1 MRSWIPDHNIAA
13 SRRQAQQ
20 FWETPAGGYGSG
32 WAGGLAAAL
41 SGLGS
46 GLWNADANAA
56 ERSNQGMRADLMKR
70 AAGTKDNLTLG
81 TMLMGSGIPGMDERG
96 LSTIVSG
103 RERAD
108 DRAFQEKQSA
118 ASRAHAE
125 RMLGLQGQQALSQA
139 RAMMPLEL
147 EKLERRAGL
156 ELQAKLKEIETLAPI
171 ERQRMEEKLRL
182 EYRLKRD
189 EMEAQA
195 RALGLAPAS
204 PDPQQGGSASSPID
218 ADMEARKQKARAAL
232 MLGDKKAA
240 VEALNSPGKA
250 VEKFLEKNAESL
262 VKDWDAIRDGARS
275 AAGNIGTIQM
285 MRNLVS
291 DPSMPQGPGSG
302 FSIAARKL
310 LDSVGIPTEGLN
322 KAQMFEALA
331 NGMALKA
338 RTDMP
343 GAMSDGDRQFLLTMA
358 PNLGKTPQGNAMLLD
373 MMERVER
380 RKIEVA
386 RMASNYAQHTGG
398 AVDDRFFTLLSEW
411 SAQRP
416 LFPEAARMA
425 PPPAGG
431 AKANGAEPVPVQTPE
446 DAMKLPP
453 GTPIRLP
460 DGSIGRVPDAR
471 PQPAPM
477 PSVPTGR

>member
-1 MRSWIPDHNIAA
+1 MQSWIPDNNIAA

-56 ERSNQGMRADLMKR
+56 EKANQGMRADLMKR

-81 TMLMGSGIPGMDERG
+81 NMLMGSGIPGMDEKG

-108 DRAFQEKQSA
+108 DRAFQEKQA
-118 ASRAHAE
+118 AAGRAHAE

-147 EKLERRAGL
+147 EKLERRAAL

-171 ERQRMEEKLRL
+171 ERQKMEEKLKL
-182 EYRLKRD
+182 EYKLKRD
-189 EMEAQA
+189 EMEAQV
-195 RALGLAPAS
+195 RYLGLAPSATVPAAPNQPQSEPS
-204 PDPQQGGSASSPID
+204 PAD

-232 MLGDKKAA
+232 LLGDKKAA

-250 VEKFLEKNAESL
+250 AEKFQEKNAEAL

-291 DPSMPQGPGSG
+291 DPAMPQGPGSG

-310 LDSVGIPTEGLN
+310 LDSVGIQTDGLN

-338 RTDMP
+338 RSDMP

-358 PNLGKTPQGNAMLLD
+358 PSLAKTPQGNAMLLG

-386 RMASNYAQHTGG
+386 RMASNYAQRTGG
-398 AVDDRFFTLLSEW
+398 VVDDRFFTLLSEW

-416 LFPEAARMA
+416 LFPEAAKMA
-425 PPPAGG
+425 PAQAGG
-431 AKANGAEPVPVQTPE
+431 AKARG
-446 DAMKLPP
+446 
-453 GTPIRLP
+453 G
-460 DGSIGRVPDAR
+460 
-471 PQPAPM
+471 M
-477 PSVPTGR
+477 PSGWSVEVER

>member
-1 MRSWIPDHNIAA
+1 MQSWIPDNNIAA

-32 WAGGLAAAL
+32 LAGGLAAAL

-56 ERSNQGMRADLMKR
+56 EKANQSMRADLMKR

-81 TMLMGSGIPGMDERG
+81 NMLMGSGIPGMDEKG

-108 DRAFQEKQSA
+108 DRAFQEKQA
-118 ASRAHAE
+118 AAGRAHAE

-171 ERQRMEEKLRL
+171 ERAKMEEKLKL
-182 EYRLKRD
+182 EYKLKRD
-189 EMEAQA
+189 EMQAQIS
-195 RALGLAPAS
+195 ALGLGAAPAGTTGAA
-204 PDPQQGGSASSPID
+204 PDASSPID
-218 ADMEARKQKARAAL
+218 ADMESRKQKARAAL
-232 MLGDKKAA
+232 LLGDKKAA

-250 VEKFLEKNAESL
+250 IEKFQEKNAEAL
-262 VKDWDAIRDGARS
+262 VKDWDGIRDGARS
-275 AAGNIGTIQM
+275 AASNIGTIQM

-331 NGMALKA
+331 NGIALKA
-338 RTDMP
+338 RSDMP

-358 PNLGKTPQGNAMLLD
+358 PSLAKTPNGNAMLLG

-386 RMASNYAQHTGG
+386 RMASNYAQRTGV
-398 AVDDRFFTLLSEW
+398 VDDRFFTLLSEW
-411 SAQRP
+411 SAQNP
-416 LFPEAARMA
+416 LFPEAAKMA
-425 PPPAGG
+425 PQTGG
-431 AKANGAEPVPVQTPE
+431 AKIKGS
-446 DAMKLPP
+446 LPS
-453 GTPIRLP
+453 GW
-460 DGSIGRVPDAR
+460 
-471 PQPAPM
+471 
-477 PSVPTGR
+477 SVEVER